1 MHKLIAK
8 AEPWAYLAMRI
19 VVGLLF
25 AFHGA
30 QKFGLFG
37 GRRVPRA
44 SQFGAAAIIELI
56 GGLLVAAGV
65 AVTPVAFICSGEMA
79 FAYFQ
84 GHASKGFWP
93 AQNGGELAAL
103 YCFVFLY
110 IAAAGSGPWSLDAM
124 RRK

>member
-1 MHKLIAK
+1 MHKLVAK
-8 AEPWAYLAMRI
+8 AQPWTYQLMRI

-37 GRRVPRA
+37 GRRVPLA

-56 GGLLVAAGV
+56 GGLTVAAGV
-65 AVTPVAFICSGEMA
+65 AVSPVAFICSGEMA

-84 GHASKGFWP
+84 GHAAKGFWP
-93 AQNGGELAAL
+93 GQNGGELAAL

-110 IAAAGSGPWSLDAM
+110 ISARG
-124 RRK
+124 RR